1 MSLRSFFWLKNKILD
16 TSLENDKIQMYF
28 SKMERCF
35 IMSPRTIPFSFE
47 GKVAAVGVLEQNGK
61 LYMDANTL
69 WEMSGSDVNK
79 DVLSYLCLDNTKALI
94 LECFFVDRGIDI
106 HSTSQRAS
114 FLKMIGELL
123 DHPMAQQNIAFDMA
137 ETDIAL
143 STMSVD
149 MTRNQ
154 PMISSKLADEI
165 RAFLSEFQLKRLNP
179 KVESLF
185 VVSTPEDSSG
195 VFLESKIFLDYAMYL
210 SAQLKLHIVSIFQDY
225 AWLEGLRGFDK
236 VEAMLEKAGDVLQE
250 HHTDQTS
257 NRVQRDEVDS
267 RLLLT
272 MKKKTLREKLED
284 ILPPSFYT
292 EDFFFEDVENV
303 LDHAVY
309 EHLFKQSKQKL
320 MSYIDTDTF
329 IDTPHMFLSQDAL
342 DVLNRLESE
351 ILFYVSQHVNA
362 NKKVTKSDLREKI
375 KSFADDLSTKL
386 FRVSSKIS
394 LLEFIDKK
402 GNKILVELRKDFS
415 ARKKSI
421 KP

>member
-1 MSLRSFFWLKNKILD
+1 
-16 TSLENDKIQMYF
+16 
-28 SKMERCF
+28 MERCF
-35 IMSPRTIPFSFE
+35 MSTRTIPFSFE

-106 HSTSQRAS
+106 HSTSQRSS
-114 FLKMIGELL
+114 FVKMIGELL
-123 DHPMAQQNIAFDMA
+123 DNPIAQQNIPFEMMGA
-137 ETDIAL
+137 EL
-143 STMSVD
+143 SMSTSTLDVK
-149 MTRNQ
+149 REH
-154 PMISSKLADEI
+154 PMISSKLAEEI
-165 RAFLSEFQLKRLNP
+165 RTFLSEFQLKRLNP

-185 VVSTPEDSSG
+185 VVESSENPNQM
-195 VFLESKIFLDYAMYL
+195 FLESKVFLDYAMFL

-250 HHTDQTS
+250 HHIDQTL
-257 NRVQRDEVDS
+257 NKVQRDEVDS

-272 MKKKTLREKLED
+272 MKKKTIREKLED

-292 EDFFFEDVENV
+292 EDFFFEDIENV
-303 LDHAVY
+303 LDSAVY
-309 EHLFKQSKQKL
+309 EHLFKQTKQKL
-320 MSYIDTDTF
+320 MGYIDTDTF

-351 ILFYVSQHVNA
+351 ILFYVSQHINA
-362 NKKVTKSDLREKI
+362 NKQLTKSDLRSKI
-375 KSFADDLSTKL
+375 KAFAEDLASKL
-386 FRVSSKIS
+386 FRVSNKIS
-394 LLEFIDKK
+394 LLEFLDRK
-402 GNKILVELRKDFS
+402 GNKVVVELRNDFS
-415 ARKKSI
+415 ARKKII
-421 KP
+421 KN

>member
-1 MSLRSFFWLKNKILD
+1 MS
-16 TSLENDKIQMYF
+16 T
-28 SKMERCF
+28 
-35 IMSPRTIPFSFE
+35 RTIPFSFE

-123 DHPMAQQNIAFDMA
+123 DYPIAQQNIPFEISDMDLA
-137 ETDIAL
+137 V
-143 STMSVD
+143 STNTLD
-149 MTRNQ
+149 MKRENHS
-154 PMISSKLADEI
+154 ISSKLADEI

-185 VVSTPEDSSG
+185 VVSQNDNPNS
-195 VFLESKIFLDYAMYL
+195 VFLESKVFLDYAMFL

-250 HHTDQTS
+250 HHTDQTL
-257 NRVQRDEVDS
+257 NKVQRDEVDS

-292 EDFFFEDVENV
+292 EDFFFEDIENV
-303 LDHAVY
+303 LDSAVY

-320 MSYIDTDTF
+320 MSYIDVDTF

-351 ILFYVSQHVNA
+351 ILFYVSQHVSA
-362 NKKVTKSDLREKI
+362 NKRLTKSDLREKI
-375 KSFADDLSTKL
+375 KTFAEDLSSKL
-386 FRVSSKIS
+386 FRVANKIS
-394 LLEFIDKK
+394 LLEFIDRKM
-402 GNKILVELRKDFS
+402 NKVLVELRKDFS
-415 ARKKSI
+415 ARKKYI
-421 KP
+421 KPKSF

>member
-1 MSLRSFFWLKNKILD
+1 MS
-16 TSLENDKIQMYF
+16 T
-28 SKMERCF
+28 
-35 IMSPRTIPFSFE
+35 RTIPFSFE

-79 DVLSYLCLDNTKALI
+79 DVINYLCLDNTKALI

-123 DHPMAQQNIAFDMA
+123 DHPMAQQNVAFEMLDTELA
-137 ETDIAL
+137 IGTGSA
-143 STMSVD
+143 VD
-149 MTRNQ
+149 LKRDH
-154 PMISSKLADEI
+154 PMISNKLADEI
-165 RAFLSEFQLKRLNP
+165 RIFLSEFQLKRLNT

-185 VVSTPEDSSG
+185 VLSPNDNPNG
-195 VFLESKIFLDYAMYL
+195 IFLESKIFLDYAMFL

-292 EDFFFEDVENV
+292 EDFFFEDIENV
-303 LDHAVY
+303 LDSAVY
-309 EHLFKQSKQKL
+309 EHLFKQNKQKL
-320 MSYIDTDTF
+320 MAYIDTDTF

-351 ILFYVSQHVNA
+351 ILFYVSQHISA

-375 KSFADDLSTKL
+375 KAFAEDLSSKL
-386 FRVSSKIS
+386 FRVASKIS
-394 LLEFIDKK
+394 LLEFIDRK
-402 GNKILVELRKDFS
+402 GHRALVELRKDFS
-415 ARKKSI
+415 ARKKVI